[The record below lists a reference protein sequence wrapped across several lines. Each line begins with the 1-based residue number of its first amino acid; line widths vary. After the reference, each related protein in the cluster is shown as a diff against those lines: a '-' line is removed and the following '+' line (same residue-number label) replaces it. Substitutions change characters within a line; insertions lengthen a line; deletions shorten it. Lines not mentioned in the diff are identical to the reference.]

1 MGVEKKL
8 ITNLLYGN
16 SVQSS
21 HDGNLDGD
29 TKRSVRAGAPLGVS
43 RVAGLGGTVETG
55 GFDLLGFDDCDGGFG
70 GFGFSF
76 VSVTFCLVSCTLGV
90 LSVPATIVD
99 SDIA

>member
-1 MGVEKKL
+1 MG
-8 ITNLLYGN
+8 

-21 HDGNLDGD
+21 HDGNFDGD
-29 TKRSVRAGAPLGVS
+29 TKRSVLTGAPFGVS
-43 RVAGLGGTVETG
+43 KVAGLDGTVETG
-55 GFDLLGFDDCDGGFG
+55 GFDLFKFDDCDA

-99 SDIA
+99 SDGA